1 MKKVKIKYNPYIVE
15 TEITVDGQKPKANSA
30 LNVGKKRLQE
40 WVEKL
45 PKILL
50 DEYRDKN
57 VTIDFTGTVSD
68 YEDIE
73 SSFNVYKDKIS
84 STYSFHKTADI
95 SNVERTI
102 DKIFEE
108 IKNGPVAE
116 LKDRKILRA
125 FEKAKDSMF
134 EINVVATM
142 SSGKSTLINAL
153 LGQQLM
159 PAANEATTATIV
171 RIIDTDQDN
180 FSAIAYDKSG
190 QVVKKLDNVT
200 LEDMQALNADI
211 KVSTIEIKGKI
222 PCVSSVGMKLV
233 LVDTPGP
240 NNSRDKSHE
249 EMTYK
254 MIADSDKSL
263 VLYVMNGQQL
273 GINDEKYFLDYVCEC
288 MKEGG
293 KKGRERFIFAVNKMD
308 AFIPDPQDDGPD
320 CITNALN
327 NVKAGLEDREIYN
340 PNIFPVCSLPA
351 LQKRAEMKGPRA
363 RALDAFKMMCEY
375 YDVMHFEQYYDY
387 NNLPQT
393 VRNRL
398 DFWMSQA
405 SCDDDK
411 LEVRTG
417 IVSIEQ
423 AIAQYI
429 NKYART
435 TKVYDLV
442 QSFNEK
448 LNELAAVAHLEEAI
462 RCDKNAKAE
471 LEKQIEKIKSAINS
485 AQNAQNRSKRIDNID
500 VITPITAKLNDY
512 FKTINTQ
519 ITRLQSGE
527 PKVEKTRAL
536 QICADIEESCKAISL
551 QLKVQIEKII
561 LNNYNNTINSIVEE
575 YKSFLAELNM
585 NVNSASLSFSPIS
598 LVSMSLSDLS
608 SIVSDNTQRVD
619 ESYNTIEEYEHKV
632 EGDRGA
638 FATGGAAS
646 GALAGAA
653 IGSFIPGVGTLV
665 GGIFGGLIGAIGG
678 ACIGDD
684 EHTEKRTRQKRVEKY
699 VDYVDMRTVSEEY
712 TQDFQEEII
721 KVKEQTLEFVKD
733 ETCRLKEYLK
743 GELVKIDKVLADKL
757 TALSKT
763 ESDSKAK
770 AEELAIK
777 ENNLKWLTNIQNRV
791 NNIINF

>member
-45 PKILL
+45 PQILL
-50 DEYRDKN
+50 DEYRDSN
-57 VTIDFTGTVSD
+57 VIIEFTGTVSD

-73 SSFNVYKDKIS
+73 SAFNVYKDKIS
-84 STYSFHKTADI
+84 ATCNFHKTADI
-95 SNVERTI
+95 TDVERTI
-102 DKIFEE
+102 DKIFEN

-116 LKDRKILRA
+116 LKDKKIIQA
-125 FEKAKDSMF
+125 FEKAKDSKF

-171 RIIDTDQDN
+171 KIIDTDQDH

-190 QVVKKLDNVT
+190 QIVKKLDNVT
-200 LEDMQALNADI
+200 LEDMQALNADV

-273 GINDEKYFLDYVCEC
+273 GINDEKIFLDYVCQS
-288 MKEGG
+288 MKDGG
-293 KKGRERFIFAVNKMD
+293 KKARERFIFAVNKMD
-308 AFIPDPQDDGPD
+308 AFSPDPQDDGPE
-320 CITNALN
+320 CITKALD

-351 LQKRAEMKGPRA
+351 LQKRAEMRGPRA
-363 RALDAFKMMCEY
+363 RALNDFKMMCEY
-375 YDVMHFEQYYDY
+375 YDVMHFEKYYEY

-398 DFWMSQA
+398 DYWMSQA
-405 SCDDDK
+405 SSDDEK

-448 LNELAAVAHLEEAI
+448 LNELAAVAHLEDAI
-462 RCDKNAKAE
+462 RKDKKAKAE
-471 LEKQIEKIKSAINS
+471 LEKQISKIKSNIQS
-485 AQNAQNRSKRIDNID
+485 AQNAQSK
-500 VITPITAKLNDY
+500 
-512 FKTINTQ
+512 FKTIDKIDLTSTVEKQVTAYMTEIKNK
-519 ITRLQSGE
+519 LSKMMSGRSN
-527 PKVEKTRAL
+527 KVEKIKAR
-536 QICADIEESCKAISL
+536 QQCAELEKECEAISV
-551 QLKVQIEKII
+551 QIKVQIDKI
-561 LNNYNNTINSIVEE
+561 LETAYKDTINKIVDE
-575 YKSFLAELNM
+575 YKRYLAELNIG
-585 NVNSASLSFSPIS
+585 VNTNALSINPAN
-598 LVSMSLSDLS
+598 LVSGSLADLS
-608 SIVSDNTQRVD
+608 SIIDDNTETVD
-619 ESYNTIEEYEHKV
+619 ESYNETRTKRVFVESKRRWYNPFSWFS
-632 EGDRGA
+632 EGDHFENRSYQA
-638 FATGGAAS
+638 
-646 GALAGAA
+646 
-653 IGSFIPGVGTLV
+653 
-665 GGIFGGLIGAIGG
+665 
-678 ACIGDD
+678 
-684 EHTEKRTRQKRVEKY
+684 RVEKY
-699 VDYVDMRTVSEEY
+699 VDYVDMNEVASDYIVPFQNSLNGTKKDAINHVTSE
-712 TQDFQEEII
+712 TQ
-721 KVKEQTLEFVKD
+721 
-733 ETCRLKEYLK
+733 RLKEYLK
-743 GELVKIDKVLADKL
+743 EELAKIDKLLNQKL
-757 TALSKT
+757 DALSKT
-763 ESDSKAK
+763 EADSKAK
-770 AEELAIK
+770 AK
-777 ENNLKWLTNIQNRV
+777 EIAVKEKNLKWLESIQNQV
-791 NNIINF
+791 NNIIHF

>member
-45 PKILL
+45 PQILL
-50 DEYRDKN
+50 DEYRDSN
-57 VTIDFTGTVSD
+57 VIIEFTGTVSD

-73 SSFNVYKDKIS
+73 SVFNVYKDKIS
-84 STYSFHKTADI
+84 ATCNFHKTADI
-95 SNVERTI
+95 TDVERTI
-102 DKIFEE
+102 DKIFEN

-116 LKDRKILRA
+116 LKDKKIIQA
-125 FEKAKDSMF
+125 FEKAKDSKF

-171 RIIDTDQDN
+171 KIIDTDQDH

-190 QVVKKLDNVT
+190 QIVKKLDNVT
-200 LEDMQALNADI
+200 LEDMQALNADV
-211 KVSTIEIKGKI
+211 KVSTVEIKGKI

-273 GINDEKYFLDYVCEC
+273 GINDEKIFLDYVCQS
-288 MKEGG
+288 MKDGG
-293 KKGRERFIFAVNKMD
+293 KKARERFIFAVNKMD
-308 AFIPDPQDDGPD
+308 AFSPDPQDDGPE
-320 CITNALN
+320 CITKALD

-363 RALDAFKMMCEY
+363 RALNDFKMMCEY
-375 YDVMHFEQYYDY
+375 YDVMHFEKYYEY

-398 DFWMSQA
+398 DYWMSQA
-405 SCDDDK
+405 SSDDEK

-448 LNELAAVAHLEEAI
+448 LNELAAVAHLEDAI
-462 RCDKNAKAE
+462 RKDKKAKAE
-471 LEKQIEKIKSAINS
+471 LEKQISKIKSNIQS
-485 AQNAQNRSKRIDNID
+485 AQNAQSK
-500 VITPITAKLNDY
+500 
-512 FKTINTQ
+512 FKTIDKIDLTSTVEKQVTAYMTEIKNK
-519 ITRLQSGE
+519 LSKMMSGRSN
-527 PKVEKTRAL
+527 KVEKIKAR
-536 QICADIEESCKAISL
+536 QQCAELEKECEAISV
-551 QLKVQIEKII
+551 QIKVQIDKI
-561 LNNYNNTINSIVEE
+561 LETAYKDTINKIVDE
-575 YKSFLAELNM
+575 YKRYLAELNIG
-585 NVNSASLSFSPIS
+585 VNTNALSFNPAN
-598 LVSMSLSDLS
+598 LVSGSLADLS
-608 SIVSDNTQRVD
+608 SIIDDNTETVD
-619 ESYNTIEEYEHKV
+619 ESYNETRTKLVFVESKRRWYNPFSWFS
-632 EGDRGA
+632 EGDHFENRSYQA
-638 FATGGAAS
+638 
-646 GALAGAA
+646 
-653 IGSFIPGVGTLV
+653 
-665 GGIFGGLIGAIGG
+665 
-678 ACIGDD
+678 
-684 EHTEKRTRQKRVEKY
+684 RVEKY
-699 VDYVDMRTVSEEY
+699 VDYVDMNEVASDYIVPFQNSLNGTKKDAINHVTSE
-712 TQDFQEEII
+712 TQ
-721 KVKEQTLEFVKD
+721 
-733 ETCRLKEYLK
+733 RLKEYLK
-743 GELVKIDKVLADKL
+743 EELAKIDKVLNQKL
-757 TALSKT
+757 DALSKT
-763 ESDSKAK
+763 EADSKAK
-770 AEELAIK
+770 GEEIAVK
-777 ENNLKWLTNIQNRV
+777 EKNLKWLETIQNQV
-791 NNIINF
+791 NNIIHF

>member
-45 PKILL
+45 PQILL
-50 DEYRDKN
+50 DEYRDSN
-57 VTIDFTGTVSD
+57 VIIEFTGTVSD

-73 SSFNVYKDKIS
+73 SAFNVYKDKIS
-84 STYSFHKTADI
+84 AICNFHKTADI
-95 SNVERTI
+95 TDVERTI
-102 DKIFEE
+102 DKIFMD

-116 LKDRKILRA
+116 LKDKKIIQA
-125 FEKAKDSMF
+125 FEKAKDSKF

-171 RIIDTDQDN
+171 KIIDTDQDN

-190 QVVKKLDNVT
+190 QIVKKLDNVT
-200 LEDMQALNADI
+200 LEDMQALNADV
-211 KVSTIEIKGKI
+211 KVSTVEIKGKI

-273 GINDEKYFLDYVCEC
+273 GINDEKIFLDYVCQS
-288 MKEGG
+288 MKDGG
-293 KKGRERFIFAVNKMD
+293 KKARERFIFAVNKMD
-308 AFIPDPQDDGPD
+308 AFSPDPQDDGPE
-320 CITNALN
+320 CITKALD

-351 LQKRAEMKGPRA
+351 LQKRAEMRGPRA
-363 RALDAFKMMCEY
+363 RALNDFKMMCEY
-375 YDVMHFEQYYDY
+375 YDVMHFEKYYEY

-398 DFWMSQA
+398 DYWMSQA
-405 SCDDDK
+405 SSDDEK

-448 LNELAAVAHLEEAI
+448 LNELAAVAHLEDAI
-462 RCDKNAKAE
+462 RKDKKAKAE
-471 LEKQIEKIKSAINS
+471 LEKQISKIKSNIQS
-485 AQNAQNRSKRIDNID
+485 AQNAQSRSKTIDKID
-500 VITPITAKLNDY
+500 LTSTVEKQVTAYMTEIKNKLSKLMSERSN
-512 FKTINTQ
+512 
-519 ITRLQSGE
+519 
-527 PKVEKTRAL
+527 KVEKIKAR
-536 QICADIEESCKAISL
+536 QQCAELEKECEAISV
-551 QLKVQIEKII
+551 QIKVQIEKI
-561 LNNYNNTINSIVEE
+561 LETAYKDTINKIVDE
-575 YKSFLAELNM
+575 YKRYLAELNIG
-585 NVNSASLSFSPIS
+585 VNTNALSFNPAN
-598 LVSMSLSDLS
+598 LVSGSLADLS
-608 SIVSDNTQRVD
+608 SIIDDNTETVD
-619 ESYNTIEEYEHKV
+619 ESYNETRTKRVFVESKRRWYNPFSWFS
-632 EGDRGA
+632 EGDHFENRSYQA
-638 FATGGAAS
+638 
-646 GALAGAA
+646 
-653 IGSFIPGVGTLV
+653 
-665 GGIFGGLIGAIGG
+665 
-678 ACIGDD
+678 
-684 EHTEKRTRQKRVEKY
+684 RVEKY
-699 VDYVDMRTVSEEY
+699 VDYVDMNEVASDYIVPFQKSLDGTKKDAINHVTSE
-712 TQDFQEEII
+712 TQ
-721 KVKEQTLEFVKD
+721 
-733 ETCRLKEYLK
+733 RLKEYLK
-743 GELVKIDKVLADKL
+743 EELAKIDKLLNQKL
-757 TALSKT
+757 DALSKT
-763 ESDSKAK
+763 EADSKAK
-770 AEELAIK
+770 AEEIAVK
-777 ENNLKWLTNIQNRV
+777 EKNLKWLESIQNQV
-791 NNIINF
+791 NNIIHF

>member
-45 PKILL
+45 PQILL
-50 DEYRDKN
+50 DEYRDSN
-57 VTIDFTGTVSD
+57 VIIEFTGTVSD

-73 SSFNVYKDKIS
+73 SVFNVYKDKIS
-84 STYSFHKTADI
+84 ATCNFHKTADI
-95 SNVERTI
+95 TDVERTI
-102 DKIFEE
+102 DKIFMD

-116 LKDRKILRA
+116 LKDKKIIQA
-125 FEKAKDSMF
+125 FEKAKDSKF

-171 RIIDTDQDN
+171 KIIDTDQDN

-190 QVVKKLDNVT
+190 QIVKKLDNVT
-200 LEDMQALNADI
+200 LEDMQALNADV
-211 KVSTIEIKGKI
+211 KVSTVEIKGKI

-273 GINDEKYFLDYVCEC
+273 GINDEKIFLDYVCQS
-288 MKEGG
+288 MKDGG
-293 KKGRERFIFAVNKMD
+293 KKARERFIFAVNKMD
-308 AFIPDPQDDGPD
+308 AFSPDPQDDGPE
-320 CITNALN
+320 CITKALD

-351 LQKRAEMKGPRA
+351 LQKRAEMRGPRA
-363 RALDAFKMMCEY
+363 RALNDFKMMCEY
-375 YDVMHFEQYYDY
+375 YDVMHFEKYYEY

-398 DFWMSQA
+398 DYWMSQA
-405 SCDDDK
+405 SSDDEK

-448 LNELAAVAHLEEAI
+448 LNELAAVAHLEDAI
-462 RCDKNAKAE
+462 RKDKKAKAE
-471 LEKQIEKIKSAINS
+471 LEKQISKIKSNIQS
-485 AQNAQNRSKRIDNID
+485 AQNAQSRSKTIDKID
-500 VITPITAKLNDY
+500 LTSTVEKQVTAYMTEIKNKLR
-512 FKTINTQ
+512 KMM
-519 ITRLQSGE
+519 SGRSN
-527 PKVEKTRAL
+527 KVEKIKAR
-536 QICADIEESCKAISL
+536 QQCAELEKECEAISV
-551 QLKVQIEKII
+551 QIKVQIDKI
-561 LNNYNNTINSIVEE
+561 LETAYKDTINKIVDE
-575 YKSFLAELNM
+575 YKRYLAELNIG
-585 NVNSASLSFSPIS
+585 VNTNALSFNPAN
-598 LVSMSLSDLS
+598 LVSGSLADLS
-608 SIVSDNTQRVD
+608 SIIDDNTETVD
-619 ESYNTIEEYEHKV
+619 ESYNETRTKRVFVESKRRWYNPFSWFS
-632 EGDRGA
+632 EGDHFENRSYQA
-638 FATGGAAS
+638 
-646 GALAGAA
+646 
-653 IGSFIPGVGTLV
+653 
-665 GGIFGGLIGAIGG
+665 
-678 ACIGDD
+678 
-684 EHTEKRTRQKRVEKY
+684 RVEKY
-699 VDYVDMRTVSEEY
+699 VDYVDMNEVASDYIVPFLKSLNGTKKDAINHVTSE
-712 TQDFQEEII
+712 TQ
-721 KVKEQTLEFVKD
+721 
-733 ETCRLKEYLK
+733 RLKEYLK
-743 GELVKIDKVLADKL
+743 EELAKIDKVLNQKL
-757 TALSKT
+757 DALSKT
-763 ESDSKAK
+763 EADSKAK
-770 AEELAIK
+770 AEEIAVK
-777 ENNLKWLTNIQNRV
+777 EKNLKWLESIQNQV
-791 NNIINF
+791 NNIIHF

>member
-45 PKILL
+45 PQILL
-50 DEYRDKN
+50 DEYRDSN
-57 VTIDFTGTVSD
+57 VIIEFTGTVSD

-73 SSFNVYKDKIS
+73 SAFNVYKDKIS
-84 STYSFHKTADI
+84 AICNFHKTADI
-95 SNVERTI
+95 TDVERTI
-102 DKIFEE
+102 DKIFMD

-116 LKDRKILRA
+116 LKDKKIIQA
-125 FEKAKDSMF
+125 FEKAKDSKF

-171 RIIDTDQDN
+171 KIIDTDQDN

-190 QVVKKLDNVT
+190 QIVKKLDNVT
-200 LEDMQALNADI
+200 LEDMQALNADV
-211 KVSTIEIKGKI
+211 KVSTVEIKGKI

-273 GINDEKYFLDYVCEC
+273 GINDEKIFLDYVCQS
-288 MKEGG
+288 MKDGG
-293 KKGRERFIFAVNKMD
+293 KKARERFIFAVNKMD
-308 AFIPDPQDDGPD
+308 AFSPDPQDDGPE
-320 CITNALN
+320 CITKALD

-351 LQKRAEMKGPRA
+351 LQKRAEMRGPRA
-363 RALDAFKMMCEY
+363 RALNDFKMMCEY
-375 YDVMHFEQYYDY
+375 YDVMHFEKYYEY

-398 DFWMSQA
+398 DYWMSQA
-405 SCDDDK
+405 SSDDEK

-448 LNELAAVAHLEEAI
+448 LNELAAVAHLEDAI
-462 RCDKNAKAE
+462 RKDKKAKAE
-471 LEKQIEKIKSAINS
+471 LEKQISKIKSNIQS
-485 AQNAQNRSKRIDNID
+485 AQNAQSRSKTIDKID
-500 VITPITAKLNDY
+500 LTSTVEKQVTAYMTEIKNKLSKLMSERSN
-512 FKTINTQ
+512 
-519 ITRLQSGE
+519 
-527 PKVEKTRAL
+527 KVEKIKAR
-536 QICADIEESCKAISL
+536 QQCAELEKECEAISV
-551 QLKVQIEKII
+551 QIKVQIDKI
-561 LNNYNNTINSIVEE
+561 LETAYKDTINKIVDE
-575 YKSFLAELNM
+575 YKRYLAELNIG
-585 NVNSASLSFSPIS
+585 VNTNALSFNPAN
-598 LVSMSLSDLS
+598 LVSGSLADLS
-608 SIVSDNTQRVD
+608 SIIDDNTETVD
-619 ESYNTIEEYEHKV
+619 ESYNETRTKRVFVESKRRWYNPFSWFS
-632 EGDRGA
+632 EGDHFENRSYKA
-638 FATGGAAS
+638 
-646 GALAGAA
+646 
-653 IGSFIPGVGTLV
+653 
-665 GGIFGGLIGAIGG
+665 
-678 ACIGDD
+678 
-684 EHTEKRTRQKRVEKY
+684 RVEKY
-699 VDYVDMRTVSEEY
+699 VDYVDMNEVASDYIVPFQKSLDGTKKDAINHVTSE
-712 TQDFQEEII
+712 TQ
-721 KVKEQTLEFVKD
+721 
-733 ETCRLKEYLK
+733 RLKEYLK
-743 GELVKIDKVLADKL
+743 EELAKIDKLLNQKL
-757 TALSKT
+757 DALSKT
-763 ESDSKAK
+763 EADSKAK
-770 AEELAIK
+770 AEEIAVK
-777 ENNLKWLTNIQNRV
+777 EKNLKWLESIQNQV
-791 NNIINF
+791 NNIIHF

>member
-15 TEITVDGQKPKANSA
+15 TEITVDDQKPKANSA

-45 PKILL
+45 PQILL
-50 DEYRDKN
+50 DEYRDSN
-57 VTIDFTGTVSD
+57 VIIEFTGTVSD

-73 SSFNVYKDKIS
+73 SVFNVYKDKIS
-84 STYSFHKTADI
+84 ATCNFHKTADI
-95 SNVERTI
+95 TDVERTI
-102 DKIFEE
+102 DKIFEN

-116 LKDRKILRA
+116 LKDKKIIQA
-125 FEKAKDSMF
+125 FEKAKDSKF

-171 RIIDTDQDN
+171 KIIDTDQDH

-190 QVVKKLDNVT
+190 QIVKKLDNVT
-200 LEDMQALNADI
+200 LEDMQALNADV

-273 GINDEKYFLDYVCEC
+273 GINDEKIFLDYVCQS
-288 MKEGG
+288 MKDGG
-293 KKGRERFIFAVNKMD
+293 KKARERFIFAVNKMD
-308 AFIPDPQDDGPD
+308 AFSPDPQDDGPE
-320 CITNALN
+320 CITKALD

-351 LQKRAEMKGPRA
+351 LQKRAEMRGPRA
-363 RALDAFKMMCEY
+363 RALNDFKMMCEY
-375 YDVMHFEQYYDY
+375 YDVMHFEKYYEY

-398 DFWMSQA
+398 DYWMSQA
-405 SCDDDK
+405 SSDDEK

-448 LNELAAVAHLEEAI
+448 LNELAAVAHLEDAI
-462 RCDKNAKAE
+462 RKDKKAKAE
-471 LEKQIEKIKSAINS
+471 LEKQISTIKSNIQS
-485 AQNAQNRSKRIDNID
+485 AQNAQSKS
-500 VITPITAKLNDY
+500 
-512 FKTINTQ
+512 KTIDKIDLTSTVEKQ
-519 ITRLQSGE
+519 VTAYMTEIKTKLKKMMSGRSN
-527 PKVEKTRAL
+527 KVEKIKAR
-536 QICADIEESCKAISL
+536 QQCAELEKECEAISV
-551 QLKVQIEKII
+551 QIKVQIDKI
-561 LNNYNNTINSIVEE
+561 LETAYKDTINKIVDE
-575 YKSFLAELNM
+575 YKRYLAELNIG
-585 NVNSASLSFSPIS
+585 VNTNALSINPAN
-598 LVSMSLSDLS
+598 LVSGSLADLS
-608 SIVSDNTQRVD
+608 SIIDYNTETVD
-619 ESYNTIEEYEHKV
+619 ESYNETRTKRVFVKSKRRWYNPFSWFS
-632 EGDRGA
+632 EGDHFENRSYQA
-638 FATGGAAS
+638 
-646 GALAGAA
+646 
-653 IGSFIPGVGTLV
+653 
-665 GGIFGGLIGAIGG
+665 
-678 ACIGDD
+678 
-684 EHTEKRTRQKRVEKY
+684 RVEKY
-699 VDYVDMRTVSEEY
+699 VDYVDMNVVASDYIVPFQKSLDGTKKDAINHVTSE
-712 TQDFQEEII
+712 TQ
-721 KVKEQTLEFVKD
+721 
-733 ETCRLKEYLK
+733 RLKEYLK
-743 GELVKIDKVLADKL
+743 EELAKIDKLLNQKL
-757 TALSKT
+757 DALSKT
-763 ESDSKAK
+763 EADSKAK
-770 AEELAIK
+770 AEEIAVK
-777 ENNLKWLTNIQNRV
+777 EKNLKWLESIQNQV
-791 NNIINF
+791 NNIIHF

>member
-45 PKILL
+45 PQILL
-50 DEYRDKN
+50 DEYRDSN
-57 VTIDFTGTVSD
+57 VIIEFTGTVSD

-73 SSFNVYKDKIS
+73 SVFNVYKDKIS
-84 STYSFHKTADI
+84 ATCNFHKTADI
-95 SNVERTI
+95 TDVERTI
-102 DKIFEE
+102 DKIFEN

-116 LKDRKILRA
+116 LKDKKIIQA
-125 FEKAKDSMF
+125 FEKAKDSKF

-171 RIIDTDQDN
+171 KIIDTDQDH

-190 QVVKKLDNVT
+190 QIVKKLDNVT
-200 LEDMQALNADI
+200 LEDMQALNADV

-273 GINDEKYFLDYVCEC
+273 GINDEKIFLDYVCQS
-288 MKEGG
+288 MKDGG
-293 KKGRERFIFAVNKMD
+293 KKARERFIFAVNKMD
-308 AFIPDPQDDGPD
+308 AFSPDPQDDGPE
-320 CITNALN
+320 CITKALD

-351 LQKRAEMKGPRA
+351 LQKRAEMKGTRA
-363 RALDAFKMMCEY
+363 RALRDFVEMCEE
-375 YDVMHFEQYYDY
+375 YDVMHFENYYQY

-393 VRNRL
+393 VRNRIEN
-398 DFWMSQA
+398 FKVQMGE
-405 SCDDDK
+405 DDAI
-411 LEVRTG
+411 EIHTG
-417 IVSIEQ
+417 IVSVEQ

-435 TKVYDLV
+435 TKVFDLV

-448 LNELAAVAHLEEAI
+448 LNELAAVAHLEDAI
-462 RCDKNAKAE
+462 RNDKNAKAE
-471 LEKQIEKIKSAINS
+471 IEKQISKIKANIQS
-485 AQNAQNRSKRIDNID
+485 AQNAQNRSKTIDEID
-500 VITPITAKLNDY
+500 LTSVVKAQVKTYMTEIKIKLSKMLDGD
-512 FKTINTQ
+512 
-519 ITRLQSGE
+519 S
-527 PKVEKTRAL
+527 KVEKIKAKQQCTE
-536 QICADIEESCKAISL
+536 IEKECKAISV
-551 QLKVQIEKII
+551 QIKVQIDKI
-561 LNNYNNTINSIVEE
+561 LETTYKETITKIVDE
-575 YKSFLAELNM
+575 YKRYLADLNIG
-585 NVNSASLSFSPIS
+585 VNTNALSINPAN
-598 LVSMSLSDLS
+598 LVSGSLADLS
-608 SIVSDNTQRVD
+608 SIIDDNTETVD
-619 ESYNTIEEYEHKV
+619 ESYYDDKYKWVPSKKKWYNPFSWFNEGAHWEGKTIE
-632 EGDRGA
+632 
-638 FATGGAAS
+638 
-646 GALAGAA
+646 
-653 IGSFIPGVGTLV
+653 
-665 GGIFGGLIGAIGG
+665 
-678 ACIGDD
+678 
-684 EHTEKRTRQKRVEKY
+684 KY
-699 VDYVDMRTVSEEY
+699 TDYVDMRVVTSSYIKPFQRSLDQTQKDAIEHVNSE
-712 TQDFQEEII
+712 TQ
-721 KVKEQTLEFVKD
+721 
-733 ETCRLKEYLK
+733 RLKDYLK
-743 GELVKIDKVLADKL
+743 SELAKIDKVLNQKL
-757 TALSKT
+757 DALSKT
-763 ESDSKAK
+763 EAYNKAK
-770 AEELAIK
+770 AEEIAIK
-777 ENNLKWLTNIQNRV
+777 EKNLKWLESIQNQV

>member
-45 PKILL
+45 PQIIL
-50 DEYRDKN
+50 DEYRDCN
-57 VTIDFTGTVSD
+57 VTLEFTGTVSD

-73 SSFNVYKDKIS
+73 SAFNVYKDKIS
-84 STYSFHKTADI
+84 ATCNFHKTADI
-95 SNVERTI
+95 TDVERTI

-116 LKDRKILRA
+116 LKDKKIIQA
-125 FEKAKDSMF
+125 FEKAKDSKF

-171 RIIDTDQDN
+171 KIIDTDQDN
-180 FSAIAYDKSG
+180 FSAIAFDKSG
-190 QVVKKLDNVT
+190 QIVKKLDNVT

-211 KVSTIEIKGKI
+211 KVSTVEIRGKI

-273 GINDEKYFLDYVCEC
+273 GINDEKIFLDYVCQS
-288 MKEGG
+288 MKDGG
-293 KKGRERFIFAVNKMD
+293 KKARERFIFAVNKMD
-308 AFIPDPQDDGPD
+308 AFSPDPQDDGPE
-320 CITNALN
+320 CITKALD

-363 RALDAFKMMCEY
+363 RALNDFKMMCEY
-375 YDVMHFEQYYDY
+375 YDVMHFEKYYDY

-398 DFWMSQA
+398 DNWMSQA
-405 SCDDDK
+405 NNDDDK

-417 IVSIEQ
+417 VVSIEQ

-448 LNELAAVAHLEEAI
+448 LNELAAVGHLEDAI
-462 RCDKNAKAE
+462 RKDKNAKAE
-471 LEKQIEKIKSAINS
+471 LEKQIAKIKANIQSAQKAQKRSKTIDKIDLTSTVEKQVTTYMTEIKNKLSKMMSGRSNKVEKIK
-485 AQNAQNRSKRIDNID
+485 
-500 VITPITAKLNDY
+500 AKQQCAEL
-512 FKTINTQ
+512 
-519 ITRLQSGE
+519 
-527 PKVEKTRAL
+527 EKE
-536 QICADIEESCKAISL
+536 CEAISV
-551 QLKVQIEKII
+551 QIKVQIDMILETAYKETITKII
-561 LNNYNNTINSIVEE
+561 EE
-575 YKSFLAELNM
+575 YKRYLAELNIG
-585 NVNSASLSFSPIS
+585 VNTNALSFNPAN
-598 LVSMSLSDLS
+598 LVSGSLADLS
-608 SIVSDNTQRVD
+608 TIIDNNTDTVD
-619 ESYNTIEEYEHKV
+619 ESYTETRTKRVFVESKRRWYNPFSWFS
-632 EGDRGA
+632 EGDHYENR
-638 FATGGAAS
+638 S
-646 GALAGAA
+646 YQ
-653 IGSFIPGVGTLV
+653 
-665 GGIFGGLIGAIGG
+665 
-678 ACIGDD
+678 
-684 EHTEKRTRQKRVEKY
+684 ERVKKY
-699 VDYVDMRTVSEEY
+699 VDYVDMNEVASDYIVPFQKSLDGTKKDAINHVTSE
-712 TQDFQEEII
+712 TQ
-721 KVKEQTLEFVKD
+721 
-733 ETCRLKEYLK
+733 RLKEYLK
-743 GELVKIDKVLADKL
+743 GELSKIDKVLNQKL
-757 TALSKT
+757 DALSKT
-763 ESDSKAK
+763 QADSKAK
-770 AEELAIK
+770 ADEIAKK
-777 ENNLKWLTNIQNRV
+777 EKKLKWLESIQNQV
-791 NNIINF
+791 NSIINF

>member
-45 PKILL
+45 PQILL
-50 DEYRDKN
+50 DEYRDSN
-57 VTIDFTGTVSD
+57 VIIEFTGTVSD

-73 SSFNVYKDKIS
+73 SVFNVYKDKIS
-84 STYSFHKTADI
+84 ATCNFHKTADI
-95 SNVERTI
+95 TDVERTI
-102 DKIFEE
+102 DKIFEN

-116 LKDRKILRA
+116 LKDKKIIQA
-125 FEKAKDSMF
+125 FEKAKDSKF

-171 RIIDTDQDN
+171 KIIDTDQDH

-190 QVVKKLDNVT
+190 QIVKKLDNVT
-200 LEDMQALNADI
+200 LEDMQALNADV
-211 KVSTIEIKGKI
+211 KVSTVEIKGKI

-273 GINDEKYFLDYVCEC
+273 GINDEKILLDYVCQS
-288 MKEGG
+288 MKDGG
-293 KKGRERFIFAVNKMD
+293 KKARERFIFAVNKMD
-308 AFIPDPQDDGPD
+308 AFSPDPQDDGPE
-320 CITNALN
+320 CITKALD

-363 RALDAFKMMCEY
+363 RALNDFKMMCEY
-375 YDVMHFEQYYDY
+375 YDVMHFEKYYEY

-398 DFWMSQA
+398 DYWMSQA
-405 SCDDDK
+405 SSDDEK
-411 LEVRTG
+411 LEVHTG

-448 LNELAAVAHLEEAI
+448 LNELAAVAYLEDAI
-462 RCDKNAKAE
+462 RKDKKAKAE
-471 LEKQIEKIKSAINS
+471 LEKQISTIKSNIQS
-485 AQNAQNRSKRIDNID
+485 AQNAQSKS
-500 VITPITAKLNDY
+500 
-512 FKTINTQ
+512 KTIDKIDLTSTVEKQVTAYMTEIKNK
-519 ITRLQSGE
+519 LSKMMSGRSN
-527 PKVEKTRAL
+527 KVEKIKAR
-536 QICADIEESCKAISL
+536 QQCAELEKECEAISV
-551 QLKVQIEKII
+551 QIKVQIDKI
-561 LNNYNNTINSIVEE
+561 LETAYKDTINKIVDE
-575 YKSFLAELNM
+575 YKRYLAELNIG
-585 NVNSASLSFSPIS
+585 VNTNALSFNPAN
-598 LVSMSLSDLS
+598 LVSGSLADLS
-608 SIVSDNTQRVD
+608 SIIDDNTETVD
-619 ESYNTIEEYEHKV
+619 ESYNETRTKRVFV
-632 EGDRGA
+632 ESKRRWYNPFSWFSKGDHFENRSYQA
-638 FATGGAAS
+638 
-646 GALAGAA
+646 
-653 IGSFIPGVGTLV
+653 
-665 GGIFGGLIGAIGG
+665 
-678 ACIGDD
+678 
-684 EHTEKRTRQKRVEKY
+684 RVEKY
-699 VDYVDMRTVSEEY
+699 VDYVDMNEVASDYIVPFQNSLNGTKKDAINHVTSE
-712 TQDFQEEII
+712 TQ
-721 KVKEQTLEFVKD
+721 
-733 ETCRLKEYLK
+733 RLKEYLK
-743 GELVKIDKVLADKL
+743 EELAKIDKVLNQKL
-757 TALSKT
+757 DALSKT
-763 ESDSKAK
+763 EADSKAK
-770 AEELAIK
+770 AK
-777 ENNLKWLTNIQNRV
+777 EIAVKEKNLKWLESIQNQV
-791 NNIINF
+791 NNIIHF